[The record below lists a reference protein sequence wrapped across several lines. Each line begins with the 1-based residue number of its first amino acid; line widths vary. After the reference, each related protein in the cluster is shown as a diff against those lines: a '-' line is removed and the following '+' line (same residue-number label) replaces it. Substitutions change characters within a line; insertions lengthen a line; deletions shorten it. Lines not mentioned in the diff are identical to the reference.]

1 MKQQLKKI
9 LFTFIYACNIIPA
22 FAEGISM
29 IFKNN
34 EYEISYMLSQKI
46 TNNQLSELQLK
57 PVKRIN
63 NKYTETTWPVQI
75 SGANNILHFVIRY
88 FKNND
93 IIEAQI
99 RIPIV
104 RNVPSS
110 KYSVQIKGILL
121 DSNKNY
127 GNEDLK
133 YCIAFGW
140 SKAELKTSI
149 TEKTLPTI
157 PIQSKIQFHYL
168 DNNHVYLKFPPIDK
182 NLKYQY
188 RLYSTNSNSSQA
200 VIEDSIIL
208 NLTVSENYIVKLT
221 RTPNPTDYAGNNDN
235 NPLFSFKSIKSQIP
249 QQYYNNIITSK
260 GYCSDTIYLSNFL
273 KQIKNT
279 TSTYKVNIRNDKDSL
294 LISKNILTPVYHS
307 KIHLYPGQ
315 SANITLNNQ
324 IIYNI
329 YRPNK
334 NLYDFDQQY
343 DSIQKW
349 ISFIIQKN
357 KVEIQSKYKNSNYY
371 PHRLYTY
378 HSLSVDN
385 NSKNIQINIDPQLTM
400 SKNYKYEIYCTY
412 KNETKPIK
420 NQNLKI
426 KLTNLEYITI
436 TVNSICADL
445 IYNYQLNINAIKKK
459 QKNIKSPTKRNKNWN
474 PLKILKDITIFSDII
489 KPHQWSKAKYIQRKH
504 TTIGTD
510 IGLNINSYDPILN
523 QIDNQSCL
531 GPIAK
536 INFIP
541 IEIGNSSLKTS
552 YAYSPLYPM
561 TPISGP
567 SIGTK
572 SELYTSLSIGSFSN
586 RQTYNGFRGLG
597 SSIFISQDKLSLN
610 DRSWYTDKLGITLY
624 YQNYEY
630 QYLRKY
636 HISIFKATIN
646 PDKTKLYELY
656 KTNQFLMGY
665 QVGVESK
672 YGYTWTGQYYHNLN
686 QNYFEIQLLL
696 SLNYSRYR

>member
-1 MKQQLKKI
+1 
-9 LFTFIYACNIIPA
+9 
-22 FAEGISM
+22 M
-29 IFKNN
+29 IFTNN
-34 EYEISYMLSQKI
+34 EYGISYMLSQQI
-46 TNNQLSELQLK
+46 INNAVSELTLK
-57 PVKRIN
+57 PVKKIN
-63 NKYTETTWPVQI
+63 NKYIETTWPI
-75 SGANNILHFVIRY
+75 EKTGSNNTLHFVIRY
-88 FKNND
+88 YRDNNMV
-93 IIEAQI
+93 EAQI
-99 RIPIV
+99 RIPII

-110 KYSVQIKGILL
+110 KYSVQINGIQL

-127 GNEDLK
+127 SNEELK
-133 YCIAFGW
+133 YCIAFVW
-140 SKAELKTSI
+140 SKTDLKTTI
-149 TEKTLPTI
+149 TEKTLPNI
-157 PIQSKIQFHYL
+157 PNQSKIQFHYL

-188 RLYSTNSNSSQA
+188 RLYNTNSNNSQA
-200 VIEDSIIL
+200 VIEDSITL

-221 RTPNPTDYAGNNDN
+221 RTTNPTDYVGNNNN
-235 NPLFSFKSIKSQIP
+235 NPIFSFKNIKNQIP

-260 GYCSDTIYLSNFL
+260 GYCLDTIYISNFL
-273 KQIKNT
+273 KQIINT
-279 TSTYKVNIRNDKDSL
+279 TSTYKINIWNDNDSL
-294 LISKNILTPVYHS
+294 LISKNILSPIHQN

-315 SANITLNNQ
+315 RANITLNNQ
-324 IIYNI
+324 IIYNT
-329 YRPNK
+329 YRPKKDLN
-334 NLYDFDQQY
+334 DFDQQY
-343 DSIQKW
+343 DSINKW
-349 ISFIIQKN
+349 ISFHIQDN
-357 KVEIQSKYKNSNYY
+357 KANTQFKYKNSNYY
-371 PHRLYTY
+371 PYRLYTY
-378 HSLSVDN
+378 YSLSVDN
-385 NSKNIQINIDPQLTM
+385 YSKNIQINIDPLLAM
-400 SKNYKYEIYCTY
+400 SKNYKYEIYSKY

-420 NQNLKI
+420 NQKLKI
-426 KLTNLEYITI
+426 KLSNLEYIII
-436 TVNSICADL
+436 TVNSICGDL

-459 QKNIKSPTKRNKNWN
+459 QKNIKSPKKRNKNWN
-474 PLKILKDITIFSDII
+474 PLKTLKDITIFRDII
-489 KPHQWSKAKYIQRKH
+489 RPHQWSKAKYIQRKH

-510 IGLNINSYDPILN
+510 IGLNINSYDPIPN

-561 TPISGP
+561 TPISEP

-572 SELYTSLSIGSFSN
+572 SELYTSLTIGSFSN
-586 RQTYNGFRGLG
+586 RQTSNGFRGLG
-597 SSIFISQDKLSLN
+597 SSIFISQEKLNLN
-610 DRSWYTDKLGITLY
+610 NTSWYTDKLGISLY

-636 HISIFKATIN
+636 HVSIFKATIS
-646 PDKTKLYELY
+646 PDKTNLYELY